1 MNRAIPAFLISAA
14 LGAAGGA
21 GLQAL
26 RQGTAGVSGN
36 SSQAIGVSSIPA
48 PQRSAAGAGTQPPAG
63 PPRKKAAM
71 PRPGLTELRTAP
83 DAERLRLL
91 VRWLP
96 QADAAEVGALAMEW
110 YPEAKGSGDA
120 TWQMLVQR
128 WVEVDAAA
136 AMSHSQKISRKFLL
150 GHGMIDIT
158 TPLHYAYSALGKLD
172 GNLAQAWLG
181 GEKGPLLRRVAGNLT
196 AILGKD
202 KMKEW
207 AMSLPERTDLDF
219 LRNGKVYQELDLTD
233 PAKAAASLTREQMRY
248 QGESVASEWA
258 KKDPAAAL
266 AWAKGQPES
275 TIRSKALNVVLK
287 ELVKTDPASALA
299 EIEAMPANAFRAGIG
314 SAYAGALAKT
324 NPEAAMAFVNSN
336 LKGVARME
344 GIAAIAAARAASDP
358 TGAFQML
365 KEHGVGDLKRLGLAT
380 AEIRSPTM
388 TSSGYSGG
396 PDFVA
401 DVLKAAAVKNPEGVM
416 QFLSE
421 AGSILL
427 LKNRY
432 PGESLDNPNSVG
444 FLGRFLF
451 KDWAG
456 KDPAAAARWT
466 ANQPGSKAILN
477 LAKTAAAP
485 WFASDPTAVRSF
497 AASLPA
503 GPGRDRF
510 VQTTADLMAVE
521 DPVGALAW
529 TIKTGTESSLGPV
542 FQNLSRTNPE
552 VAAAQFASMP
562 AAVQASQAQEL
573 TDILGKRAPVAAVD
587 FYQNLPVEQQA
598 SVKLYD
604 TASSYARQ
612 DPQAASEWITTLP
625 PTLAKDTAISGLV
638 DYLIKQ
644 SSDPDPEAAAH
655 WAAASIDAGGRDRR
669 LKRVAEVWFQRDPA
683 GAAGAI
689 QSTAL
694 TNEVKQILLS
704 YAPGK

>member
-1 MNRAIPAFLISAA
+1 VKPESAWPARPT
-14 LGAAGGA
+14 
-21 GLQAL
+21 LQEL
-26 RQGTAGVSGN
+26 
-36 SSQAIGVSSIPA
+36 
-48 PQRSAAGAGTQPPAG
+48 
-63 PPRKKAAM
+63 KAAAE
-71 PRPGLTELRTAP
+71 P
-83 DAERLRLL
+83 ERLRLL

-110 YPEAKGSGDA
+110 FPEAKGSGDA
-120 TWQMLVQR
+120 VWQMLVQR

-136 AMSHSQKISRKFLL
+136 AMSHSQKISRKWIL
-150 GHGMIDIT
+150 GHGMMDTT

-172 GNLAQAWLG
+172 GNLALAWLV
-181 GEKGPLLRRVAGNLT
+181 GEKGHLLKRVAENLT

-202 KMKEW
+202 KMKDW
-207 AMSLPERTDLDF
+207 ALSLPERTDLDF
-219 LRNGKVYQELDLTD
+219 LRNGKVYQELDLSD
-233 PAKAAASLTREQMRY
+233 PAKAAASLTREQLRY

-266 AWAKGQPES
+266 VWAKGLPES
-275 TIRSKALNVVLK
+275 TIRSKALNAVLK
-287 ELVKTDPASALA
+287 ELVKTDAAGALA

-344 GIAAIAAARAASDP
+344 GIAAIAAAGAASDP
-358 TGAFQML
+358 AGAFQLL
-365 KEHGVGDLKRLGLAT
+365 KEHGVGDLKRHVLAT
-380 AEIRSPTM
+380 AEIKSPTM
-388 TSSGYSGG
+388 TLFGHSTGSDSV
-396 PDFVA
+396 DK
-401 DVLKAAAVKNPEGVM
+401 VLKAAAVKNPEGVM
-416 QFLSE
+416 QFLSD

-444 FLGRFLF
+444 YLGRSLF

-466 ANQPGSKAILN
+466 ATQPGSEAILN

-485 WFASDPTAVRSF
+485 WFASDPSAVQSF
-497 AASLPA
+497 AASLPV

-510 VQTTADLMAVE
+510 VQTTANLMAVD
-521 DPVGALAW
+521 DPAGALAW
-529 TIKTGTESSLGPV
+529 TMKTGSESALEPV

-552 VAAAQFASMP
+552 MAAAKFASMP
-562 AAVQASQAQEL
+562 AAVQAFQAQEL
-573 TDILGKRAPVAAVD
+573 TDILGKRAPAAAVG

-604 TASSYARQ
+604 TTISYARQ

-625 PTLAKDTAISGLV
+625 PTMAKDTAISGLV

-655 WAAASIDAGGRDRR
+655 WAAASIDAGGRGRR

-689 QSTAL
+689 QSAAL
-694 TNEVKQILLS
+694 TDEVKQTLLS
-704 YAPGK
+704 HAPAK